1 MIRNLNMI
9 NYMGME
15 FQTCEKVYEPAE
27 DTFLLAE
34 NLMVNESDNVLE
46 IGTGTGIIAII
57 VSKRAKNVIAVDIN
71 KFAVEC
77 AQKNAEINNAP
88 VDVKLGDLFDP
99 VDNGTFDLV
108 LFNTPYLPTDEDEI
122 VNDELEAAWN
132 GGEDGRSVINRFIK
146 HLPIHLNPKG
156 RVQLV
161 QSSLSNIEQ
170 TIGMLMEMGFKVSL
184 TASERF
190 FFEEVVVITG
200 TMI

>member
-1 MIRNLNMI
+1 MI

-57 VSKRAKNVIAVDIN
+57 VSKRAKKIIAVDIN
-71 KFAVEC
+71 RFAVEC
-77 AQKNAEINNAP
+77 AQKNVEINHAL

-99 VDNGTFDLV
+99 VENEKFDLI

-132 GGEDGRSVINRFIK
+132 GGEDGRSVINRFIEDLPM
-146 HLPIHLNPKG
+146 HLTPKG

-161 QSSLSNIEQ
+161 QSSLSNIEE
-170 TIGMLMEMGFKVSL
+170 TIGMLMAMGFKVSV

-200 TMI
+200 TLI